1 MAALKRAMQVG
12 GAIGA
17 MAVLAY
23 CQAALGPGGSV
34 VMDAETN
41 RPLPGADVTLNCE
54 TSRGLEGAE
63 LVRRVTKTT
72 DAQGRYYFGRM
83 DVFGCLFG
91 SLRVEKE
98 GYVSLSPGEVVFKDA
113 GGLGLA
119 MIRAERATLHR
130 LSMAAGSIQ
139 GHADDALKPGAR
151 VTYGYA
157 RAHEQFLT
165 ARELAQSPQERAYV
179 AANLC
184 GPLLRVQAALT
195 PQDVEA
201 LAREPK
207 QWTGKV
213 FLPVDP
219 PAAEAWCQAARQ
231 SP

>member
-1 MAALKRAMQVG
+1 MTVVKRVMQIG

-17 MAVLAY
+17 MALLAY

-34 VMDAETN
+34 VMEADTN
-41 RPLPGADVTLNCE
+41 RPLPGAQVTLDCE
-54 TSRGLEGAE
+54 TSRGLEGSE
-63 LVRRVTKTT
+63 VLRRVTRTT
-72 DAQGRYYFGRM
+72 DAQGRYYFDRG

-91 SLRVEKE
+91 SLHVEKE
-98 GYVSLSPGEVVFKDA
+98 GYVNLSPGEIVYKNA

-130 LSMAAGSIQ
+130 LSLSASSMQWHVEAVR
-139 GHADDALKPGAR
+139 KPGAR
-151 VTYGYA
+151 LAYEYS

-165 ARELAQSPQERAYV
+165 ARELAQSPEERAYV
-179 AANLC
+179 AANIC
-184 GPLLRVQAALT
+184 GPLLQVQASLT
-195 PQDVEA
+195 PQDLAA
-201 LAREPK
+201 LAGEPK